1 MNSETGLGGDG
12 STRPFTVSHSATVIV
27 RQRQR
32 MAHGDLKA
40 SIADRGL
47 AARLIA
53 AHANVDASAARGAS
67 LGTGFDITHD
77 DGPWAM
83 TSFCR
88 RRPTSL
94 PSDDYEPPIIDRLTF
109 IRQAQSAGFTLG
121 QIRGV
126 LDIGDRGEPSCEH
139 VAQLIDARL
148 RDVQTRIAVL
158 KATRTHLRALAERAA
173 AQDPSACTGYCS
185 ILTRLV

>member
-1 MNSETGLGGDG
+1 VRIGEVA
-12 STRPFTVSHSATVIV
+12 TRARVPAKTIRFWEELDLLPVPARTPSAY
-27 RQRQR
+27 R
-32 MAHGDLKA
+32 
-40 SIADRGL
+40 
-47 AARLIA
+47 
-53 AHANVDASAARGAS
+53 
-67 LGTGFDITHD
+67 
-77 DGPWAM
+77 
-83 TSFCR
+83 
-88 RRPTSL
+88 
-94 PSDDYEPPIIDRLTF
+94 DYEPPIIDRLTF

-148 RDVQTRIAVL
+148 RDVQTRIAEL

-185 ILTRLV
+185 ILTGLV

>member
-1 MNSETGLGGDG
+1 MNSETGLGGGG

-32 MAHGDLKA
+32 LAHGHLKA
-40 SIADRGL
+40 SITGRGL

-67 LGTGFDITHD
+67 LGSGFDITHD

-94 PSDDYEPPIIDRLTF
+94 PSDVVMGEL
-109 IRQAQSAGFTLG
+109 STLCSSKNRAISVIG
-121 QIRGV
+121 ANGRNV
-126 LDIGDRGEPSCEH
+126 LGPG
-139 VAQLIDARL
+139 LI
-148 RDVQTRIAVL
+148 T
-158 KATRTHLRALAERAA
+158 
-173 AQDPSACTGYCS
+173 CS
-185 ILTRLV
+185 MS